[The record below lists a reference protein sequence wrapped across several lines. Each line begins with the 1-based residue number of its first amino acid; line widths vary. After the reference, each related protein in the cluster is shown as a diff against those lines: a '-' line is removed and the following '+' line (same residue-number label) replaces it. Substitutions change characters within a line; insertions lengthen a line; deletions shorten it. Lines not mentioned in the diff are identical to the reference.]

1 MADERSDMSACVFLP
16 DTCQAARLLRGAG
29 AAGPQHLASESM
41 QLQERTTVAS
51 HSLTPQQ
58 AAELHKV
65 DAQSGLSSSEA
76 AQRLALHGPNC
87 ARHAHLCPSLRAL
100 PGL

>member
-1 MADERSDMSACVFLP
+1 MLLLSACASSP
-16 DTCQAARLLRGAG
+16 TCSCVSLCAWRWC

-65 DAQSGLSSSEA
+65 DAQTGLSSSEA

>member
-1 MADERSDMSACVFLP
+1 
-16 DTCQAARLLRGAG
+16 
-29 AAGPQHLASESM
+29 M

-65 DAQSGLSSSEA
+65 DAQTGLSSSEA

-100 PGL
+100 PDL

>member
-1 MADERSDMSACVFLP
+1 MLLPLACSALP
-16 DTCQAARLLRGAG
+16 RFALPPCSGVLVPQA
-29 AAGPQHLASESM
+29 PQHRAESM

-58 AAELHKV
+58 AAEQHKV

>member
-1 MADERSDMSACVFLP
+1 MLACPRAFPP
-16 DTCQAARLLRGAG
+16 DLQLCHALRCWRWC